1 MEQLSQEVKEEKS
14 KLDSLRQ
21 FVAEK
26 KKNEEDR
33 KNNEGNW
40 TAHFDNIEPMELNEE
55 DAEMHE
61 GLMKLA
67 NQDTISQEE
76 LNVFNKRFNEYR
88 GEIIDNEKDNTQNRS
103 RAHFAA
109 YLANAAVPVY
119 GRVEND

>member
-33 KNNEGNW
+33 KNNEGKW

-88 GEIIDNEKDNTQNRS
+88 GEIIDNEKDNTRNRS
-103 RAHFAA
+103 RAHFAV